1 MNPDL
6 RQGNKFFND
15 STKYLNQLDFIPPV
29 FGTKIGGG
37 AQDLPRKSTPTKG
50 LLSGFDVDLGKQ
62 FGGIRTDRESTLI
75 ERMFKSAGEPIF
87 KANNFKGTAKVRNY
101 INSLLAPELQ
111 LQAQLAQDKLENR
124 GLNYFNMKQY
134 QKTQILSDIRKK
146 ARAGVERVMDKG
158 GVVPETMNLVRQ
170 LTAQKSKTLDAL
182 SITGYS
188 FDKRFFGFMNISFD
202 EKMDRIMEMEDGYAQ
217 LMTLKRMVDTHKE
230 WKDALPY

>member
-1 MNPDL
+1 
-6 RQGNKFFND
+6 
-15 STKYLNQLDFIPPV
+15 
-29 FGTKIGGG
+29 
-37 AQDLPRKSTPTKG
+37 
-50 LLSGFDVDLGKQ
+50 
-62 FGGIRTDRESTLI
+62 
-75 ERMFKSAGEPIF
+75 
-87 KANNFKGTAKVRNY
+87 
-101 INSLLAPELQ
+101 
-111 LQAQLAQDKLENR
+111 
-124 GLNYFNMKQY
+124 
-134 QKTQILSDIRKK
+134 
-146 ARAGVERVMDKG
+146 DKG